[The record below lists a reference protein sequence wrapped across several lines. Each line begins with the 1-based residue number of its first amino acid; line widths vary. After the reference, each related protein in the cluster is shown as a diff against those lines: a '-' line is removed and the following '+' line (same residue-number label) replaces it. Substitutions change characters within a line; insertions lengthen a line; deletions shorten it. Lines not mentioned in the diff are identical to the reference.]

1 MSFHPETA
9 YTGSRET
16 EPYRP
21 SPEEI
26 KYWQSLYAE
35 TAETRR
41 MTEKQAEDHIKSIIR

>member
-9 YTGSRET
+9 YNGGREI
-16 EPYRP
+16 EPHKP

-26 KYWQSLYAE
+26 KYWQSLYTE

>member
-9 YTGSRET
+9 YTGSREI

-26 KYWQSLYAE
+26 KYRQSLYE
-35 TAETRR
+35 KSAETRR

>member
-9 YTGSRET
+9 YTGGGET
-16 EPYRP
+16 EPYGP

-26 KYWQSLYAE
+26 KYRQSPE

>member
-9 YTGSRET
+9 YNGSREI
-16 EPYRP
+16 EPHRP
-21 SPEEI
+21 GPEEI

-41 MTEKQAEDHIKSIIR
+41 MTEKQAEDHIKNIIK

>member
-9 YTGSRET
+9 YNGSREI

-26 KYWQSLYAE
+26 KYRQSPE

>member
-9 YTGSRET
+9 YTSSREI

-26 KYWQSLYAE
+26 KYWQSLYTE
-35 TAETRR
+35 TTETRR
-41 MTEKQAEDHIKSIIR
+41 MTEKQVEAHIKSVIR